1 MNLCMPVNMDLENP
15 LWDGYYTVVIIT
27 ALGVCLEVAGSLT
40 HTQASWFGHSPVNGL
55 CDPSVNC
62 LSPRPS

>member
-1 MNLCMPVNMDLENP
+1 MNLCMPVNMDLENR

-40 HTQASWFGHSPVNGL
+40 HT
-55 CDPSVNC
+55 
-62 LSPRPS
+62 PRPHGLATVLSMGSVTQV